1 MCWGARTEGGG
12 NARTLTF
19 LVVKNP
25 EGISIL
31 VSEELTN
38 NNIRIFLYQPVISKM
53 SRYIIYKWEL
63 QVSRVI
69 FQDLERKKTSIELE
83 EDLMLWLCC
92 SQ

>member
-1 MCWGARTEGGG
+1 MLTVSSVVLGCQVPGGGG

-38 NNIRIFLYQPVISKM
+38 NHIRILLYQAVISK
-53 SRYIIYKWEL
+53 
-63 QVSRVI
+63 
-69 FQDLERKKTSIELE
+69 TS
-83 EDLMLWLCC
+83 
-92 SQ
+92 